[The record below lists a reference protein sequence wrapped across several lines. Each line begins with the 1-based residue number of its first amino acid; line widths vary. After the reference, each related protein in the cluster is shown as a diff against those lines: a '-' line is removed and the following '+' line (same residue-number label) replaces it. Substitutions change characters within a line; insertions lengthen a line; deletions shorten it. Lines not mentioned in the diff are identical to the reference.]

1 MDAHTRWTKRPNRLI
16 RLLVATLGG
25 LSLAV
30 GVTGL
35 AHADP
40 TPAELEAQIDQKW
53 NEIEPLIEQHNQ
65 LKLELAAN
73 KAKQKQLGD
82 AIMPLQQQVDSALSR
97 VSAFS
102 VMQYKTGRAS
112 SFNALLTT
120 GSPDTF
126 AEQLVMLN
134 MLAKDEA
141 AQIKDVIA
149 TKKQYDDQKKPIDE
163 LVAQQTEQEAAMS
176 AKEKTINA
184 EIAELN
190 KLRSKAYGATGS
202 STGSL
207 RPVAC
212 PVEYSGG
219 DAAKAAQVACQQI
232 GKPYVWGAGGPSS
245 FDCSGLTMYAWKA
258 AGHTLRHYTKWQYQD
273 TRRISR
279 SELRAGDLVFFYS
292 DLHHVGIYVGG
303 GWMVHAPTSGDVVRM
318 KKIDN
323 GPITGYGRVA

>member
-1 MDAHTRWTKRPNRLI
+1 VETHTRRPHRLV

-30 GVTGL
+30 GITGL
-35 AHADP
+35 AHAEP
-40 TPAELEAQIDQKW
+40 TPAELEAQIDTKW
-53 NEIEPLIEQHNQ
+53 NEVEPIIEQHNQ
-65 LKLELAAN
+65 LKGELKAN
-73 KAKQKQLGD
+73 LAKQATLKNQID
-82 AIMPLQQQVDSALSR
+82 PLQAQVDDALLR

-102 VMQYKTGRAS
+102 VLQYKTGRVS
-112 SFNALLTT
+112 SFNALMTT

-141 AQIKDVIA
+141 AGIKDVLDS
-149 TKKQYDDQKKPIDE
+149 KKALDDQKKPLDDLI
-163 LVAQQTEQEAAMS
+163 ASQKAAEAEMA
-176 AKEKTINA
+176 AKETTINA
-184 EIAELN
+184 EIKSLNELRT
-190 KLRSKAYGATGS
+190 KVYGSSGATGE
-202 STGSL
+202 L

-232 GKPYVWGAGGPSS
+232 SKKYVWAAEGPNT
-245 FDCSGLTMYAWKA
+245 FDCSGLTLYAWKQ

-273 TRRISR
+273 TKRVTRA
-279 SELRAGDLVFFYS
+279 ELKAGDLVFFYS

-318 KKIDN
+318 KKIDS
-323 GPITGYGRVA
+323 GPIAGYGRVA